1 MQVAGQRIE
10 DRAAVPGAS
19 ADQRH
24 LAGEVNALL
33 NDTLA
38 VVILR
43 QLRGFIFPQT
53 PLAAAIVAADA
64 ALNDSQLPEAGEYR
78 RPFAFI
84 RQKLPRRGGERQ
96 LIEQLL
102 LRQAV
107 GDYRENV
114 AVNEGG
120 MTRQLAGQRRFR
132 PAFNLCGN
140 HALLY
145 RHRFRVGFQ
154 TDRPDRNT
162 QRLAGLAQHPA

>member
-24 LAGEVNALL
+24 FAREVNPLL
-33 NDTLA
+33 DDTLA
-38 VVILR
+38 VVIIR
-43 QLRGFIFPQT
+43 QLRDFVFPQT
-53 PLAAAIVAADA
+53 PLAAAVVAADA
-64 ALNDSQLPEAGEYR
+64 ALNDSQLAETGEHR
-78 RPFAFI
+78 GPLAFI

-102 LRQAV
+102 LRQTV
-107 GDYRENV
+107 GDNREDV
-114 AVNEGG
+114 AVNERG
-120 MTRQLAGQRRFR
+120 MTRQLAGQRGFR
-132 PAFNLCGN
+132 PAFNLCGD

-154 TDRPDRNT
+154 TNRPDRNT
-162 QRLAGLAQHPA
+162 QRLTGLTQHSA

>member
-10 DRAAVPGAS
+10 DRAAVPGAC

-24 LAGEVNALL
+24 FGGEVNPLL

-38 VVILR
+38 VVIIR

-53 PLAAAIVAADA
+53 PLTAAIIAADA
-64 ALNDSQLPEAGEYR
+64 ALNDSQLAETGEYR
-78 RPFAFI
+78 RPFAFL
-84 RQKLPRRGGERQ
+84 RQKLPRRGSELQ

-102 LRQAV
+102 LRQTV
-107 GDYRENV
+107 GDNRKNV
-114 AVNEGG
+114 AVDEGG

-145 RHRFRVGFQ
+145 RHRFRVGFE

-162 QRLAGLAQHPA
+162 QRFASLAQHSA